1 MRMTKDVTD
10 LEELRK
16 EFREKKKEVAS
27 QRLKLN
33 SINSEKEETYR
44 ELRSIRDKT
53 KFRTQKINSL
63 KKERD
68 AFTKQVKAL
77 KEKREKL
84 NKAVREKAKSKKEGD
99 QKKQDFLDKH
109 DFKGNPARLKT
120 EAEQLEMKIETEVMA
135 FSKEQ
140 ELRKRIKELK
150 AKFKAVE
157 KQSIVW
163 KEINSTSSDF
173 RETKIKAEES
183 HQKIQELAKQSQEK
197 HEEINVLY
205 AEMKKVREEEQP
217 LAEKYLKLKVEYEQV
232 KKDLEELLARVKVLS
247 KVFNEE
253 EEKSYKTQVREKTAE
268 VREKMNKRQ
277 KLSTEDILA
286 FQAIKD

>member
-1 MRMTKDVTD
+1 MTKDATN
-10 LEELRK
+10 LKELRK
-16 EFREKKKEVAS
+16 EFQQKKKEVAS
-27 QRLKLN
+27 QRSKLKE
-33 SINSEKEETYR
+33 INSEKEEAYR
-44 ELRSIRDKT
+44 ELRSIRDKN
-53 KFRTQKINSL
+53 KFRTKKINTL

-68 AFTKQVKAL
+68 ALTKQVKSL

-99 QKKQDFLDKH
+99 QKKQEFLDKH

-120 EAEQLEMKIETEVMA
+120 EAEQLEMKIETEIMA

-157 KQSIVW
+157 KQSAIW
-163 KEINSTSSDF
+163 KEINSASSDF
-173 RETKIKAEES
+173 RETKMKAEES
-183 HQKIQELAKQSQEK
+183 HQNIQELAKQSQEK
-197 HEEINVLY
+197 HEEINKLY

-217 LAEKYLKLKVEYEQV
+217 LAEKYLKLKVQYEQV
-232 KKDLEELLARVKVLS
+232 KKDLEELQARVKVLG
-247 KVFNEE
+247 KVFHDE

-268 VREKMNKRQ
+268 VKEKLKKRQ

-286 FQAIKD
+286 FQAIKE